1 MKKLLLILFAL
12 MFSLPCE
19 ASLSHNTHLTHTG
32 LKPVPNSFQVAK
44 SHFLPEYQTGAM
56 DFVDNSNST
65 DYCSVSFYKYT
76 AADCSAPK
84 VTANRCPGSDR
95 YSQCNCP
102 GTYVSEEDCTA
113 QGKVTDGT
121 VCNGDNGTKY
131 PACKCPDNYGEV
143 TADKNCSVS
152 ICRHQG
158 VSYCPPS
165 ALSCKNSF
173 KLCGSGM
180 IAASGA
186 SACTDNQGTKYSACS
201 CDTSVYGK
209 TDDICKR
216 EFGKNA
222 TASGTSCN
230 DERGSYGTS
239 CSCTPDSLSSEYSKS
254 CGSQGYSETIDD
266 GCGTVYYKC
275 NPAANTDAP
284 DYNSLCGTNS
294 GGSISACK
302 KFIKDTWNWRNL
314 EDDMSD
320 LISRLPLNSK
330 GKCDVWQG
338 WCWQRVQGENDTALT
353 YYVVFSDKTINASQT
368 SVGMGYG
375 NLVGLDGFVA
385 YYNIG
390 NSVHK
395 ANFIKNC
402 CGLNPKPTVTF
413 SNVTYYGLQK
423 FSYIKS
429 LNLKFTSPATIKAE
443 EVRGVNLTN
452 VTVDNAKIEC
462 SSKITGSNKNAFKNV
477 TATGGI
483 SGCQ

>member
-1 MKKLLLILFAL
+1 
-12 MFSLPCE
+12 
-19 ASLSHNTHLTHTG
+19 
-32 LKPVPNSFQVAK
+32 
-44 SHFLPEYQTGAM
+44 
-56 DFVDNSNST
+56 
-65 DYCSVSFYKYT
+65 
-76 AADCSAPK
+76 
-84 VTANRCPGSDR
+84 
-95 YSQCNCP
+95 
-102 GTYVSEEDCTA
+102 
-113 QGKVTDGT
+113 
-121 VCNGDNGTKY
+121 
-131 PACKCPDNYGEV
+131 
-143 TADKNCSVS
+143 
-152 ICRHQG
+152 
-158 VSYCPPS
+158 
-165 ALSCKNSF
+165 
-173 KLCGSGM
+173 
-180 IAASGA
+180 
-186 SACTDNQGTKYSACS
+186 
-201 CDTSVYGK
+201 
-209 TDDICKR
+209 
-216 EFGKNA
+216 
-222 TASGTSCN
+222 
-230 DERGSYGTS
+230 
-239 CSCTPDSLSSEYSKS
+239 
-254 CGSQGYSETIDD
+254 
-266 GCGTVYYKC
+266 
-275 NPAANTDAP
+275 
-284 DYNSLCGTNS
+284 
-294 GGSISACK
+294 
-302 KFIKDTWNWRNL
+302 
-314 EDDMSD
+314 MSD

-353 YYVVFSDKTINASQT
+353 FYVVFSDKTINATQT

-423 FSYIKS
+423 FSHIKS